1 MLKKSLYS
9 LISIVFLV
17 TTISISISIY
27 TLYSKKAVSVDPK
40 LKEISG
46 IEFDKGNHLW
56 AINDGGDEAKLYRLR
71 EDGSIA
77 KEVLV
82 TNAKNIDWEDM
93 TQNDFGHFFLG
104 DFGNN
109 KQERKWLTIYKI
121 ENPID
126 IKTNTTEAEIIKFTY
141 PELDGS
147 PIAASK
153 RNFDLEAFVAFGR
166 HLYLFTKNR
175 TVPFDGITNVYRV
188 GDHAANFDAK
198 LVGSFKTCTTM
209 EKLCWITSAAL
220 SPDRKK
226 LVLLDSTSIWLFE
239 NFSEDKFFS
248 GDVSR
253 IDLGIVTQKEAI
265 TFYDENTIV
274 FTDEEFKGI
283 GGNAYIIKLDEVKK
297 NKIIRSASSNRSE

>member
-1 MLKKSLYS
+1 MIKKSLFTLVIFIL
-9 LISIVFLV
+9 LITAVILGS
-17 TTISISISIY
+17 SIY
-27 TLYSKKAVSVDPK
+27 TLYSKKRLTVDAR

-46 IEFDKGNHLW
+46 IEFDKAKHLW
-56 AINDGGDEAKLYRLR
+56 AINDGGDDAKLYRLS

-82 TNAKNIDWEDM
+82 TNAKNIDWEDI

-109 KQERKWLTIYKI
+109 TQKRRWLTIYKI

-126 IKTNTTEAEIIKFTY
+126 IKGNSTQAEIIKFTY
-141 PELDGS
+141 PELDDQ
-147 PIAASK
+147 PVAPNK
-153 RNFDLEAFVAFGR
+153 RNYDLEAFVAFGR

-175 TVPFDGITNVYRV
+175 TKPFDGITNVYKV
-188 GDHAANFDAK
+188 GDHAANFDAQ
-198 LVGSFKTCTTM
+198 LVDSFKTCTTM

-220 SPDRKK
+220 SPSRKK

-239 NFSEDKFFS
+239 NFEGDKFFS
-248 GDVSR
+248 GDVSQ

-265 TFYDENTIV
+265 TFYDENTLV

-283 GGNAYIIKLDEVKK
+283 GGNAYVIKLDETTKK
-297 NKIIRSASSNRSE
+297 VIKKLP